1 MNKKQLLPCG
11 CGGESK
17 VIFPF
22 MHTDVYLVECNECGI
37 CTSSYNT
44 ESEAVTA
51 WNTAMG
57 GLLPEGDP
65 QKNVGCKYTTTTERT
80 AKVECVAEVYR
91 GEIVDHYLSGIC
103 EICGEPTYDHAKYC
117 S

>member
-22 MHTDVYLVECNECGI
+22 THTDVYLVECNECGI

-44 ESEAVTA
+44 EVEAIEA
-51 WNTAMG
+51 WNRAMG
-57 GLLPEGDP
+57 
-65 QKNVGCKYTTTTERT
+65 ERI
-80 AKVECVAEVYR
+80 AKVLNITHVRGYPPDGECGNCGFDVTDD
-91 GEIVDHYLSGIC
+91 GEYCPG
-103 EICGEPTYDHAKYC
+103 CGAKLDW
-117 S
+117 SDV